1 MLASFVAS
9 VIYGLLG
16 LTTEVIFTGFYNFRK
31 KFKGEVSLLMFPVYS
46 TSHLSMTS
54 LFGEIIKNQHQIVK
68 YLAITLLI
76 YISKYLWGFIFDV
89 FKIKPWHYTHK
100 VKLLRKYFA
109 LHINNRV
116 NLVYLPFW
124 FLFAILSWHY
134 YENIGGILSK
144 IW

>member
-1 MLASFVAS
+1 MIAA

-16 LTTEVIFTGFYNFRK
+16 LMIETIFTGFYNFRK
-31 KFKGEVSLLMFPVYS
+31 KFKGEVSLLMFPVYAS
-46 TSHLSMTS
+46 SYLLMTS
-54 LFGEIIKNQHQIVK
+54 LFGNLIKEQHAVIR
-68 YLAITLLI
+68 YLIITLLI
-76 YISKYLWGFIFDV
+76 YISEYAWGFIFDT

-100 VKLLRKYFA
+100 IKLLRKYFA

-116 NLVYLPFW
+116 NLLYLPFW

-134 YENIGGILSK
+134 YINIDEILSK